1 MKIVLQK
8 FLNSNIDGKI
18 TVNDLMKKFGN
29 DETQVKF
36 FFFNYKRLN

>member
-18 TVNDLMKKFGN
+18 SVNDLMKKFGN
-29 DETQVKF
+29 DETQVYLF
-36 FFFNYKRLN
+36 L